1 MEYNHERASLWEVF
15 FWATGLGLRCTV
27 AAHAAE
33 RLVTPSP
40 DGTIVCEAE
49 EFAVEKPGWQ
59 AKPWGENYYAATFA
73 NTFLSRKAFL
83 GAAENGDETVAAI
96 AIEVK
101 EPGKYLVLVRYEA
114 AYRFETQFRVK
125 VEQAGRVRLDR
136 LYGARDNLKIWPFG
150 KRLQKEVAWPWAR
163 WRTSSGKG
171 TTPTPSWKRDRPRS
185 RSSPAGSRPP
195 RRDAM
200 SIW

>member
-1 MEYNHERASLWEVF
+1 MGGILLAAGLALLPGRGVLRRA
-15 FWATGLGLRCTV
+15 AV
-27 AAHAAE
+27 A
-33 RLVTPSP
+33 PSP
-40 DGTIVCEAE
+40 DGTIVCEAK

-83 GAAENGDETVAAI
+83 GAAENGDETVASI

-101 EPGKYLVLVRYEA
+101 DPGKYLVLVRYEA
-114 AYRFETQFRVK
+114 AYRFQTQFRVK
-125 VEQAGRVRLDR
+125 VEQAGRVRLDP

-150 KRLQKEVAWPWAR
+150 KRLQKEVAWPWGASENIVWEGHDAYAELEPGR
-163 WRTSSGKG
+163 AKITLIAG
-171 TTPTPSWKRDRPRS
+171 PQ
-185 RSSPAGSRPP
+185 PAPQ
-195 RRDAM
+195 RDAT